1 MPCKCCGDTVK
12 PAFDLDF
19 NRSCEDR
26 KAPIFPPSGE
36 IVAYSRCEGCG
47 FVFTT
52 HFDEL
57 TTAEMAAKIYNDDYI
72 LVDPEFQ
79 SVRPRLTAAQLAR
92 TPPDA
97 RGTISVL
104 DFGGGRGELA
114 RLLREQGFQHA
125 DSYDPFF
132 GGSSIPERHYDLV
145 TAFEVFEHT
154 TDPIGTAAQ
163 AASFLAP
170 GGFLLFSTL
179 VQPRTAL
186 PDWWYIAPRNGHISI
201 HTRQSLRAI
210 ATDLKLHYIPIDASL
225 HIFHRAA
232 NRSKLAAVVGPL
244 LIGTMYGASRDGP
257 IEFLRVVTQLI
268 RLGHIR
274 AALNARHAARMLAT
288 MVGLLERRR

>member
-1 MPCKCCGDTVK
+1 MVEYCC
-12 PAFDLDF
+12 
-19 NRSCEDR
+19 
-26 KAPIFPPSGE
+26 
-36 IVAYSRCEGCG
+36 CEGCG

-57 TTAEMAAKIYNDDYI
+57 TAAEMAAKIYNDDYI

-79 SVRPRLTAAQLAR
+79 SVRPHLTATQLAR
-92 TPPDA
+92 TSPIA

-132 GGSSIPERHYDLV
+132 DDAAIPERFYDLV

-186 PDWWYIAPRNGHISI
+186 PDWWYIAPRNGHISL
-201 HTRQSLRAI
+201 HTRASLRAV
-210 ATDLKLHYIPIDASL
+210 ATGLNLRYIPIDAGL
-225 HIFHRAA
+225 HIFHSEAD
-232 NRSKLAAVVGPL
+232 RSKLAAVAGPL
-244 LIGTMYGASRDGP
+244 LIETMYGASRDGP
-257 IEFLRVVTQLI
+257 VEYLRVVVQLV

-274 AALNARHAARMLAT
+274 AALNGRHAARMLAT
-288 MVGLLERRR
+288 MVGLVERRR